1 LSPLFD
7 VLAAEQPLSGFALRV
22 YNAMQFERQGPAFSL
37 AEGVP
42 SAAEP
47 ELTESD
53 MTEAMDSEDAPAA
66 ERPAGEGDLQELLT
80 YREMD
85 VLKLLEERLSNK
97 EIAHILGI
105 SSETVRQHTVNLF
118 RKLNVD
124 NRRQAVVVAR
134 RMRQSGGRT

>member
-1 LSPLFD
+1 
-7 VLAAEQPLSGFALRV
+7 
-22 YNAMQFERQGPAFSL
+22 MERQGLAILRAQVLPSPAASEL
-37 AEGVP
+37 AESDLMEAADREDDTAYE
-42 SAAEP
+42 SAAG
-47 ELTESD
+47 ES
-53 MTEAMDSEDAPAA
+53 
-66 ERPAGEGDLQELLT
+66 DLQELLT

-97 EIAHILGI
+97 EIAHLLGI

-134 RMRQSGGRT
+134 RMRQSDGRT